1 MSSATSIQNEPLG
14 VETSAVAAVKAG
26 RGDGSDARGR
36 GPGWFLILW
45 RDRKCRIG
53 MFMLLVFILA
63 AVLAPLIAPY
73 DPRAAVGTPSEG
85 PTPAHWL
92 GTTDNGEDVWS
103 QLLWG
108 AQTSLIV
115 GIVAGLIST
124 IVGLVI
130 GLTAGYSQ
138 GIVDE
143 ILSFLTNL
151 ALVVPVLP
159 LIVILAS
166 YSPVRGLG
174 MIIFV
179 ISITGWA
186 YAARIKRSQVIS
198 LRTRDYIA
206 AAKLAGDR
214 TPRIIMREIMPNMTS
229 LIVVGFMGAALGA
242 IGGEAGLSF
251 LGLGDPQ
258 TVSWGGMLNQANI
271 GGALLTGQ
279 LAWLIA
285 PGLALALLITS
296 FTLINFGIDAL
307 SNPQLREG

>member
-14 VETSAVAAVKAG
+14 VETSAVPAQRSNNAG
-26 RGDGSDARGR
+26 RGPR
-36 GPGWFLILW
+36 WYVLLW
-45 RDRKCRIG
+45 RDPKCRIG
-53 MFMLLVFILA
+53 LVMLAVFLLAAILA
-63 AVLAPLIAPY
+63 PWIAPY
-73 DPRAAVGTPSEG
+73 DPRAAVGGPSEG
-85 PTPAHWL
+85 PSGAHWL
-92 GTTDNGEDVWS
+92 GTTDSGEDVFS
-103 QLLWG
+103 QLIWG
-108 AQTSLIV
+108 ARTSLLV
-115 GIVAGLIST
+115 GLVAGLIST
-124 IVGLVI
+124 AIGLVI
-130 GLTAGYSQ
+130 GLVAGYSQ

-159 LIVILAS
+159 LIVTLAS
-166 YSPVRGLG
+166 YSPVRGIG

-186 YAARIKRSQVIS
+186 YGARIKRSQVIS
-198 LRTRDYIA
+198 LRTRDYIS
-206 AAKLAGDR
+206 AAKLAGDS
-214 TPRIIMREIMPNMTS
+214 TPRIILREIMPNMTS

-258 TVSWGGMLNQANI
+258 TVSWGAMLNQANI

-279 LAWLIA
+279 FAWLVA

-296 FTLINFGIDAL
+296 FTLINFGIDTL

>member
-1 MSSATSIQNEPLG
+1 MSAATTPTQSEPLG
-14 VETSAVAAVKAG
+14 VETSALAAVRSVAAG
-26 RGDGSDARGR
+26 RGPR
-36 GPGWFLILW
+36 WYTLLW

-53 MFMLLVFILA
+53 IFLLAAFILM

-73 DPRAAVGTPSEG
+73 DPRAHVGAASEG
-85 PTPAHWL
+85 PSSAHWL
-92 GTTDNGEDVWS
+92 GTTDNGEDVLS

-115 GIVAGLIST
+115 GLVAGLIST
-124 IVGLVI
+124 AIGLIIGLV
-130 GLTAGYSQ
+130 AGYSQ
-138 GIVDE
+138 GVVDE

-159 LIVILAS
+159 LIVTLAS

-186 YAARIKRSQVIS
+186 YGARIKRSQVIS
-198 LRTRDYIA
+198 LRTRDYVSA
-206 AAKLAGDR
+206 ARLAGDR
-214 TPRIIMREIMPNMTS
+214 TWRIILREIMPNMTS

-242 IGGEAGLSF
+242 IGGEAGLAF

-258 TVSWGGMLNQANI
+258 TVSWGAMLNQANV

-279 LAWLIA
+279 FAWLIA
-285 PGLALALLITS
+285 PGLALALVITS
-296 FTLINFGIDAL
+296 FTLINFGIDTL

>member
-14 VETSAVAAVKAG
+14 VETSAVPAQRSNNAG
-26 RGDGSDARGR
+26 RGPR
-36 GPGWFLILW
+36 WYVLLW
-45 RDRKCRIG
+45 RDPKCRIG
-53 MFMLLVFILA
+53 LVMLAVFLLAAILA
-63 AVLAPLIAPY
+63 PWIAPY
-73 DPRAAVGTPSEG
+73 DPRAAVGGPSEG
-85 PTPAHWL
+85 PSGAHWL
-92 GTTDNGEDVWS
+92 GTTDSGEDVFS
-103 QLLWG
+103 QLIWG
-108 AQTSLIV
+108 ARTSLLV
-115 GIVAGLIST
+115 GLVAGLIST
-124 IVGLVI
+124 AIGLIIGLV
-130 GLTAGYSQ
+130 AGYSQ

-159 LIVILAS
+159 LIVTLAS
-166 YSPVRGLG
+166 YSPVRGIG

-186 YAARIKRSQVIS
+186 YGARIKRSQVIS
-198 LRTRDYIA
+198 LRTRDYIS
-206 AAKLAGDR
+206 AAKLAGDS
-214 TPRIIMREIMPNMTS
+214 TPRIILREIMPNMTS

-258 TVSWGGMLNQANI
+258 TVSWGAMLNQANI

-279 LAWLIA
+279 FAWLVA

-296 FTLINFGIDAL
+296 FTLINFGIDTL

>member
-1 MSSATSIQNEPLG
+1 MSTTSFPASAPTAPKPTAPIP
-14 VETSAVAAVKAG
+14 AAPTPAG
-26 RGDGSDARGR
+26 LQPGR
-36 GPGWFLILW
+36 GPRWYALLW

-53 MFMLLVFILA
+53 LFLLA
-63 AVLAPLIAPY
+63 AFLAVAALAPWLAPH
-73 DPRAAVGTPSEG
+73 DPRAAVGGPSEG
-85 PTPAHWL
+85 PSAAHWL
-92 GTTDNGEDVWS
+92 GTTNDGEDVLS
-103 QLLWG
+103 QLIWG
-108 AQTSLIV
+108 AQTSLVV
-115 GIVAGLIST
+115 GLVAGLIST
-124 IVGLVI
+124 IIGLAI

-143 ILSFLTNL
+143 FLSFLTNL

-166 YSPVRGLG
+166 YSPVRGIG
-174 MIIFV
+174 MIIIV

-186 YAARIKRSQVIS
+186 YGARIKRSQVIS
-198 LRTRDYIA
+198 LRTRDYVA

-214 TPRIIMREIMPNMTS
+214 TGRIILREIMPNMTS

-258 TVSWGGMLNQANI
+258 TVSWGAMLNQANI

-279 LAWLIA
+279 LAWLVA

-296 FTLINFGIDAL
+296 FTLINFGIDTL

>member
-1 MSSATSIQNEPLG
+1 MSSATSIKNEPLG
-14 VETSAVAAVKAG
+14 VETSALPAQRSSNAG
-26 RGDGSDARGR
+26 RGPR
-36 GPGWFLILW
+36 WYVLLW
-45 RDRKCRIG
+45 RDPKCRIG
-53 MFMLLVFILA
+53 LALLTVFLLA
-63 AVLAPLIAPY
+63 AVLAPWIAPY
-73 DPRAAVGTPSEG
+73 DPRAAVGGPSEG
-85 PTPAHWL
+85 PSGAHWL
-92 GTTDNGEDVWS
+92 GTTDSGEDVFS
-103 QLLWG
+103 QLIWG
-108 AQTSLIV
+108 ARTSLLV
-115 GIVAGLIST
+115 GLVAGLIST
-124 IVGLVI
+124 AIGLIIGLV
-130 GLTAGYSQ
+130 AGYSQ

-159 LIVILAS
+159 LIVTLAS
-166 YSPVRGLG
+166 YSPVRGIG

-186 YAARIKRSQVIS
+186 YGARIKRSQVIS
-198 LRTRDYIA
+198 LRTRDYISA
-206 AAKLAGDR
+206 ARLAGDS
-214 TPRIIMREIMPNMTS
+214 TPRIILREIMPNMTS

-258 TVSWGGMLNQANI
+258 TVSWGAMLNQANI

-279 LAWLIA
+279 FAWLIA

-296 FTLINFGIDAL
+296 FTLINFGIDTL

>member
-1 MSSATSIQNEPLG
+1 MSAATSLP
-14 VETSAVAAVKAG
+14 AATATVQPIG
-26 RGDGSDARGR
+26 TERGR
-36 GPGWFLILW
+36 GPRWYVLLW
-45 RDRKCRIG
+45 RDPKCRIG
-53 MFMLLVFILA
+53 LILLGVFLLTA
-63 AVLAPLIAPY
+63 LLAPWIAPY
-73 DPRAAVGTPSEG
+73 DPRAAVGGPSEG
-85 PTPAHWL
+85 PSAQHWL
-92 GTTDNGEDVWS
+92 GTTDSGEDVFS
-103 QLLWG
+103 QLIWG
-108 AQTSLIV
+108 ARTSLLV
-115 GIVAGLIST
+115 GLVAGLIST
-124 IVGLVI
+124 VI
-130 GLTAGYSQ
+130 GLIIGLVSGYSQ
-138 GIVDE
+138 GVVDD

-159 LIVILAS
+159 LIVTLAS
-166 YSPVRGLG
+166 YSPVRGIG

-186 YAARIKRSQVIS
+186 YGARIKRSQVIS
-198 LRTRDYIA
+198 LRTRDYVA
-206 AAKLAGDR
+206 AAKLAGDS
-214 TPRIIMREIMPNMTS
+214 TPRIILREIMPNMTS

-279 LAWLIA
+279 FAWLVA

-296 FTLINFGIDAL
+296 FTLINFGIDTL

>member
-14 VETSAVAAVKAG
+14 VETSAVPAQRSNNAG
-26 RGDGSDARGR
+26 RGPR
-36 GPGWFLILW
+36 WYVLLW
-45 RDRKCRIG
+45 RDPKCRIG
-53 MFMLLVFILA
+53 MMLLAVFLLAAILA
-63 AVLAPLIAPY
+63 PWIAPY
-73 DPRAAVGTPSEG
+73 DPRAAVGGPSEG
-85 PTPAHWL
+85 PSGAHWL
-92 GTTDNGEDVWS
+92 GTTDSGEDVFS
-103 QLLWG
+103 QLIWG
-108 AQTSLIV
+108 ARTSLLV
-115 GIVAGLIST
+115 GLVAGLIST
-124 IVGLVI
+124 AIGLIIGLV
-130 GLTAGYSQ
+130 AGYSQ

-159 LIVILAS
+159 LIVTLAS
-166 YSPVRGLG
+166 YSPVRGIG

-186 YAARIKRSQVIS
+186 YGARIKRSQVIS
-198 LRTRDYIA
+198 LRTRDYISA
-206 AAKLAGDR
+206 ARLAGDS
-214 TPRIIMREIMPNMTS
+214 TPRIILREIMPNMTS

-258 TVSWGGMLNQANI
+258 TVSWGAMLNQANI

-279 LAWLIA
+279 FAWLVA

-296 FTLINFGIDAL
+296 FTLINFGIDTL

>member
-1 MSSATSIQNEPLG
+1 MSAATSLP
-14 VETSAVAAVKAG
+14 AATTATRPAG
-26 RGDGSDARGR
+26 TERGR
-36 GPGWFLILW
+36 GPRWYVLLW
-45 RDRKCRIG
+45 RDPKCRIG
-53 MFMLLVFILA
+53 LILLTLFLLTAILA
-63 AVLAPLIAPY
+63 PWIAPY
-73 DPRAAVGTPSEG
+73 DPRAAVGGPSEG
-85 PTPAHWL
+85 PSAQHWL
-92 GTTDNGEDVWS
+92 GTTDSGEDVFS
-103 QLLWG
+103 QLIWG
-108 AQTSLIV
+108 ARTSLLV
-115 GIVAGLIST
+115 GLVAGLIST
-124 IVGLVI
+124 VI
-130 GLTAGYSQ
+130 GLIIGLVSGYSQ
-138 GIVDE
+138 GVVDE

-159 LIVILAS
+159 LIVTLAS
-166 YSPVRGLG
+166 YSPVRGIG

-186 YAARIKRSQVIS
+186 YGARIKRSQVIS
-198 LRTRDYIA
+198 LRTRDYVA
-206 AAKLAGDR
+206 AAKLAGDS
-214 TPRIIMREIMPNMTS
+214 TPRIIVREIMPNMTS

-279 LAWLIA
+279 FAWLVA

-296 FTLINFGIDAL
+296 FTLINFGIDTL

>member
-14 VETSAVAAVKAG
+14 VETSAVPAQRSNNAG
-26 RGDGSDARGR
+26 RGPR
-36 GPGWFLILW
+36 WYVLLW
-45 RDRKCRIG
+45 RDPKCRIG
-53 MFMLLVFILA
+53 LVLLTVFMLAAILA
-63 AVLAPLIAPY
+63 PWIAPY
-73 DPRAAVGTPSEG
+73 DPRAAVGGPSEG
-85 PTPAHWL
+85 PSGAHWL
-92 GTTDNGEDVWS
+92 GTTDSGEDVFS
-103 QLLWG
+103 QLIWG
-108 AQTSLIV
+108 ARTSLLV
-115 GIVAGLIST
+115 GLVAGLIST
-124 IVGLVI
+124 AIGLIIGLV
-130 GLTAGYSQ
+130 AGYSQ

-159 LIVILAS
+159 LIVTLAS
-166 YSPVRGLG
+166 YSPVRGIG

-186 YAARIKRSQVIS
+186 YGARIKRSQVIS
-198 LRTRDYIA
+198 LRTRDYISA
-206 AAKLAGDR
+206 ARLAGDS
-214 TPRIIMREIMPNMTS
+214 TPRIILREIMPNMTS

-258 TVSWGGMLNQANI
+258 TVSWGAMLNQANI

-279 LAWLIA
+279 FAWLVA

-296 FTLINFGIDAL
+296 FTLINFGIDTL

>member
-14 VETSAVAAVKAG
+14 VETSAVPAQRSNNAG
-26 RGDGSDARGR
+26 RGPR
-36 GPGWFLILW
+36 WYVLLW
-45 RDRKCRIG
+45 RDPKCRIG
-53 MFMLLVFILA
+53 LVLLTVFLLA
-63 AVLAPLIAPY
+63 AVLAPWIAPY
-73 DPRAAVGTPSEG
+73 DPRAAVGGPSEG
-85 PTPAHWL
+85 PSGAHWL
-92 GTTDNGEDVWS
+92 GTTDSGEDVFS
-103 QLLWG
+103 QLIWG
-108 AQTSLIV
+108 ARTSLLV
-115 GIVAGLIST
+115 GLVAGLIST
-124 IVGLVI
+124 AIGLIIGLV
-130 GLTAGYSQ
+130 AGYSQ

-159 LIVILAS
+159 LIVTLAS
-166 YSPVRGLG
+166 YSPVRGIG

-186 YAARIKRSQVIS
+186 YGARIKRSQVIS
-198 LRTRDYIA
+198 LRTRDYISA
-206 AAKLAGDR
+206 ARLAGDS
-214 TPRIIMREIMPNMTS
+214 TPRIILREIMPNMTS

-258 TVSWGGMLNQANI
+258 TVSWGAMLNQANI

-279 LAWLIA
+279 FAWLVA

-296 FTLINFGIDAL
+296 FTLINFGIDTL

>member
-14 VETSAVAAVKAG
+14 VETSAVPAQRSNNAG
-26 RGDGSDARGR
+26 RGPRWYA
-36 GPGWFLILW
+36 LLW
-45 RDRKCRIG
+45 RDPKCRIG
-53 MFMLLVFILA
+53 LVLLTVFMLAAILA
-63 AVLAPLIAPY
+63 PWIAPY
-73 DPRAAVGTPSEG
+73 DPRAAVGGPSEG
-85 PTPAHWL
+85 PSGAHWL
-92 GTTDNGEDVWS
+92 GTTDSGEDVFS
-103 QLLWG
+103 QLIWG
-108 AQTSLIV
+108 ARTSLLV
-115 GIVAGLIST
+115 GLVAGLIST
-124 IVGLVI
+124 AIGLIIGLV
-130 GLTAGYSQ
+130 AGYSQ

-159 LIVILAS
+159 LIVTLAS
-166 YSPVRGLG
+166 YSPVRGIG

-186 YAARIKRSQVIS
+186 YGARIKRSQVIS
-198 LRTRDYIA
+198 LRTRDYISA
-206 AAKLAGDR
+206 ARLAGDS
-214 TPRIIMREIMPNMTS
+214 TPRIILREIMPNMTS

-258 TVSWGGMLNQANI
+258 TVSWGAMLNQANI

-279 LAWLIA
+279 FAWLVA

-296 FTLINFGIDAL
+296 FTLINFGIDTL